1 MSKFKVGD
9 VVLQDLFTDFPMRSV
24 VERVNGTFIDVKLDG
39 MREYFQFLDFE
50 LKLVP
55 SHKEFTDEEYES
67 LLV

>member
-9 VVLQDLFTDFPMRSV
+9 VVLQDLFTDFPMRGV
-24 VERVNGTFIDVKLDG
+24 VKRVNGTFIDVKLDG